1 MAMLDFNNEA
11 EQKNTNYG
19 PVPAG
24 SKVIVSITIE
34 TPKYAVEGE
43 PLVSQAKSGLRGL
56 WCKFTVVGGAYDDV
70 SWYENLWLPA
80 VYQVIRLEE
89 RQQKACNRS
98 GALIRAIIEAHRGI
112 KPKDTDPRAA
122 SARCINDWA
131 DLSGMEFPA
140 KLGISNDSY
149 TGKDGKEYWNNYVTS
164 IITPD
169 KDEYRAIKSGQEF
182 ITDGPVTGTGT
193 QKAQTHTVPP
203 EDDNYGQPFPA
214 GPSEYDTVPF

>member
-70 SWYENLWLPA
+70 RRTN
-80 VYQVIRLEE
+80 
-89 RQQKACNRS
+89 
-98 GALIRAIIEAHRGI
+98 
-112 KPKDTDPRAA
+112 T
-122 SARCINDWA
+122 
-131 DLSGMEFPA
+131 
-140 KLGISNDSY
+140 
-149 TGKDGKEYWNNYVTS
+149 
-164 IITPD
+164 
-169 KDEYRAIKSGQEF
+169 
-182 ITDGPVTGTGT
+182 
-193 QKAQTHTVPP
+193 
-203 EDDNYGQPFPA
+203 
-214 GPSEYDTVPF
+214 GPSSPGRNSSRTGL